1 MDKEKLI
8 SIEKY
13 STWVLCN
20 IIFCVLPIG
29 IIWLIGELNEDPNL
43 SIVFSSILAFLFTL
57 IIISMYNYF
66 PFPRRKKGSTFEEIL
81 TFSSI
86 LVLCAVLVLF
96 ILYNVMPKVQQF
108 MNTNMQ
114 YWFLLLLALVLAII
128 LNRPAIEDR
137 ILKKKGML
145 VEDAFRKGKGKR
157 EQWIGT
163 ITRGGRK

>member
-1 MDKEKLI
+1 MNKEKLI

-29 IIWLIGELNEDPNL
+29 IIWLIGELNGDLNL

-57 IIISMYNYF
+57 MIISMYTYF
-66 PFPRRKKGSTFEEIL
+66 PFPRLKKGSTFEEIL

-96 ILYNVMPKVQQF
+96 VLYNVMPKVQQF
-108 MNTNMQ
+108 MNTNIQ
-114 YWFLLLLALVLAII
+114 YWLLLLLALVLAII

-137 ILKKKGML
+137 ILKKKGMV
-145 VEDAFRKGKGKR
+145 VEDAFRKGKEKR